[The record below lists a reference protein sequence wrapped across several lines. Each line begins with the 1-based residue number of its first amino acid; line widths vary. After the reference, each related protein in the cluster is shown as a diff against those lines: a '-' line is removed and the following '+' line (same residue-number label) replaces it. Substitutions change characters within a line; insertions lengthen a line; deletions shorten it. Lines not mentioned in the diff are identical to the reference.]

1 MPRAAP
7 QSAALLAGVWPRA
20 ARAKNRSTS
29 GTQMELIRICG
40 QSIWPRNPASAK
52 TQPPSNEAVYPA
64 PKSRHSA

>member
-1 MPRAAP
+1 MPSAAP

-29 GTQMELIRICG
+29 GTQTQPIRSCG
-40 QSIWPRNPASAK
+40 QSVWPRNPASAK
-52 TQPPSNEAVYPA
+52 TQPPSSEAAYPA